1 MPLFSDCKL
10 IIARY
15 SLAVKSPKKDMSD
28 EEGVDDES
36 STGRSKTP
44 AIKYDITQIPDHAK
58 IIVVGDSSSIESSF
72 FKWIEKSAYIESF
85 DVLSGVELRAKAKLL
100 LPNIS

>member
-1 MPLFSDCKL
+1 
-10 IIARY
+10 
-15 SLAVKSPKKDMSD
+15 MSD

-44 AIKYDITQIPDHAK
+44 AIKYDIVQIPDHAK
-58 IIVVGDSSSIESSF
+58 IIVVGDSSSIESPF